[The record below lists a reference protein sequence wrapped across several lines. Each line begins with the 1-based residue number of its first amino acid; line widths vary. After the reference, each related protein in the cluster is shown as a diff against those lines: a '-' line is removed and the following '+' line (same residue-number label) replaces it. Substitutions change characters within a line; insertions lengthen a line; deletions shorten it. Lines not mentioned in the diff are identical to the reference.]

1 MLYEQRCAHSLIK
14 KHRTDNPFKIAEQKH
29 IVILYEE
36 LGSTLGYFHTSRRI
50 RFIHIN
56 NKLNESM
63 QRFVCAHE
71 LGHSVLHP
79 DVNTPFLKKNT
90 FFSMDKIETEANAF
104 AAKLLLQDDIIYN
117 YQDTNMT
124 IQELGSIYGVPEEVT
139 HLKRISD

>member
-1 MLYEQRCAHSLIK
+1 M
-14 KHRTDNPFKIAEQKH
+14 
-29 IVILYEE
+29 ILYEE